1 MDLLTSLLVGIGLA
15 MDCFA
20 VSLAIGTSTRSQL
33 VKTALVIAASF
44 GIFQGGMTVAGWLAG
59 ATLYGIISAYGPW
72 IAFLLLLIIGA
83 KMIREGISG
92 ESETPLEGLRLLPI
106 VVLSVATS
114 IDALAVGV
122 SLGVLGNPVL
132 VPAAV
137 IGLVSFAFAGT
148 GVMCGQRLEKI
159 LGHRTEILGGV
170 ILILIGIQI
179 LTDIFPV

>member
-33 VKTALVIAASF
+33 AKTALIIAASF
-44 GIFQGGMTVAGWLAG
+44 GIFQGGMTVAGWFAG

-83 KMIREGISG
+83 KMIYEGVTG
-92 ESETPLEGLRLLPI
+92 ESEAPFEGLRFFP
-106 VVLSVATS
+106 VFVLSVATS

-122 SLGVLGNPVL
+122 SLGILGDAVL

-137 IGLVSFAFAGT
+137 IGLVSFAFACT
-148 GVMCGQRLEKI
+148 GVLCGQRLEKV
-159 LGHRTEILGGV
+159 LGHRTEILGGA
-170 ILILIGIQI
+170 ILVLIGIRI
-179 LTDIFPV
+179 LAGALMG